1 MYLAKEPEYG
11 TEGLLVWITFKWS
24 DSMQKSMQ
32 KTPQKC
38 VQKINAIAADKTI
51 TIVKLE
57 MQNNNKVRGV
67 RVLFGSFF
75 HFHKACENFF

>member
-38 VQKINAIAADKTI
+38 VQKINAIATDMIT

-57 MQNNNKVRGV
+57 MPNYN
-67 RVLFGSFF
+67 
-75 HFHKACENFF
+75 